1 MTVQPYKS
9 TPVFDE
15 ATLPDGLRREHS
27 TKAGVWGVIRVLEG
41 RLKLT
46 WLDTGEARILAPS
59 RPGLVAPQQ
68 PHLVEPI
75 GPMKMRVDFY
85 DREPPMRPPP
95 AAEPTRREDIV
106 AQRVA
111 ETGIDEAMIE
121 RLVHTFYA
129 AVREDEVLGP
139 IFDTKVEDWDDHLKR
154 LCAFW
159 SSVALMTGRYSG
171 RPMPAHIRLPI
182 EREHFQRWLGLFR
195 KTAAEVCP
203 PPAAAFFV
211 DRAERIAESLQL
223 GIAMARDNGL
233 GPS

>member
-1 MTVQPYKS
+1 MVQPYES

-15 ATLPDGLRREHS
+15 TTLPEGLRREHS
-27 TKAGVWGVIRVLEG
+27 TKAGVWGVIRVLQG

-59 RPGLVAPQQ
+59 RPGLVAPEQ
-68 PHLVEPI
+68 PHVVEPV

-85 DREPPMRPPP
+85 DQEPAMRAPPSSGP
-95 AAEPTRREDIV
+95 ARREAIV
-106 AQRVA
+106 SERTAY
-111 ETGIDEAMIE
+111 TGIDEAMIE

-129 AVREDEVLGP
+129 AVRKDEVLGP
-139 IFDTKVEDWDDHLKR
+139 VFNAKVEDWDEHLER

-182 EREHFQRWLGLFR
+182 ESAHFERWLELFR
-195 KTAAEVCP
+195 KTATEVCP
-203 PPAAAFFV
+203 APAAAFFI
-211 DRAERIAESLQL
+211 DRAERIGESLQL
-223 GIAMARDNGL
+223 GIAMARENGVEAE
-233 GPS
+233 